1 MWDDEFSGDDAE
13 ERSHLSENCVFFFPL
28 LTIRGGVNS
37 IVRNVPL
44 WACTRALEVPGNVR
58 FFASQPEKRIVVIA
72 LTHLL
77 GPLI

>member
-1 MWDDEFSGDDAE
+1 MWDEFSGDDAQ
-13 ERSHLSENCVFFFPL
+13 ERWHLSENRVFPPL
-28 LTIRGGVNS
+28 LTKKGGHS

-44 WACTRALEVPGNVR
+44 WPDTGVLEVPGNVR
-58 FFASQPEKRIVVIA
+58 FLPLSLKPIVIIA